1 MKKKKVIKAIV
12 LILFVLLVCFSLYN
26 FISYFRIGKQK
37 INVSTSSQIYSNSSI
52 EAIINVTDEKN
63 NSIKSNV
70 KLELLDS
77 EGKKVKGIKQNFK
90 KEEDKKIEVSIPLS
104 NEIDTGKYELKLTS
118 TSKFG
123 FFKDVLKFPVN
134 IVNGNELKTIISLDK
149 GIYKPGDDVNFRAL
163 LISKRDE
170 VPADTLVNLAIYDG
184 KDNKVYSNE
193 VETSEYGIVSGNFKL
208 ANEVNSGTYR
218 LVVSTDST
226 ETTKTFTVNPYIT
239 PQFEVNVTT
248 DKENYAVGENANIS
262 VQAKYFFGEA
272 VSNATVKGTI
282 NGTPFEGLTNPD
294 GVYSTTYNA
303 TENGKV
309 DISLDVTDS
318 SNYLIESNKTFFV
331 SSDLFE
337 IEVFPEYGNIIENI
351 DNDVYIFTKTI
362 NGDALKTHSTITI
375 GNISRQ
381 VITDENGVGSF
392 TLSSDDTRSLYNAIL
407 KINAED
413 SEGRQVLK
421 TETINVET
429 NKNIIIDTNKVKYNA
444 GEDIDLKLISNLD
457 VASKE
462 VYFYKGN
469 ELLKVVSSE
478 NDEVSVNL
486 ENVTGLID
494 IYVRERRQT
503 PQYYTARIE
512 QDNNYKKTIFIKP
525 DKKLNIAITTEAE
538 EYKPGDKL
546 NIEFKTTDEADNQL
560 DSSLL
565 VSILDEAI
573 LSLAENDLS
582 IDNIKLA
589 LEDIELSSGITAADL
604 YANVIDDSSEGL
616 LKALLLKQSYTA
628 PNIYRQS
635 NYPDADKDEYLE
647 RAVYSLIAVIA
658 VIVIIAFSKLAKN
671 ESKAGKVAKFIAH
684 CVNLIAIFIVFGIVL
699 FEPIYELY
707 YSILDSFKLINIFTL
722 LTNAVLTFV
731 LYTLVLYKQRDYIF
745 GMLINLAVIPI
756 SYMLLIYLFATF
768 IGGQEF
774 VILIVLTL
782 LVIWAFLINKD
793 RKNKLGNKA
802 QFFKYTLTQLFKG
815 LIVAFAIAVLVPII
829 DSPIVIWIVLAVYI
843 FIDKYILGKT
853 KIKMEGNQINL
864 NVTGNEL
871 IVAGI
876 GVLFIVVLFTG
887 IASIVGNFAGSTINY
902 STSEPMNDAITPDY
916 SFTLDSNSK
925 GKGPERGEINFSGTS
940 INESIQ
946 ESFMAVDEN
955 KQVNKEESTETS
967 EIEKTEEVVENVR
980 NIFLESL
987 AFIPELV
994 TENGSANLALN
1005 ISDNITTWN
1014 IQTVGNSKN
1023 GALGYSS
1030 KTFKVFKE
1038 FFTDFTLPTN
1048 CVVTDKVKIPVTLYN
1063 YTQEN
1068 MNIELNVQ
1076 LNDWSNIGEY
1086 EKTAVVPANSTHM
1099 IYVPIEIIKSGNNIL
1114 RVETKSGNLSD
1125 IVEKNIQ
1132 VSENGLKIE
1141 KMVSSGT
1148 MQNNISQDII
1158 YSDNAIE
1165 ESKKLKVKLYPSA
1178 ITQIIENMESILS
1191 LPTGCF
1197 EQTSSS
1203 LYPDVLALKYLK
1215 NNNLDNQ
1222 EIKEK
1227 ALEYIASG
1235 YQRLLTYEVEG
1246 TKGGYSLYGNSPA
1259 EPVITAFGLMEMK
1272 ELSDVYEV
1280 DENVIENMKE
1290 YLFDVQKINGS
1301 FDYKSTYIGGSE
1313 STDELAMNAYIIWG
1327 LSEVCP
1333 DDSRIEKSVEYLI
1346 KNMDKADDTYTLA
1359 LMANVFINTEKENET
1374 RKTINKLM
1382 EKVISD
1388 GDSAYVESNVRD
1400 YYGCCR
1406 VYQNMQSTALT
1417 SIALTKSNTNEKTN
1431 QALINY
1437 LIKSKSPN
1445 GTWGTTQNTVLS
1457 LKAINDYSSNSDI
1470 SNQTIV
1476 VKVNDKVQSID
1487 IDKNSLGVYEVV
1499 FEDVPNENKVSIEMK
1514 KGKITYE
1521 IIKDFYKDYEYAEFE
1536 EAAKSSGKLVAEQTI
1551 TQNAKVNEEI
1561 SQKIRISNITGSDI
1575 INGLVQINIPQG
1587 CSVNEESLMI
1597 LKHSGLIEKYE
1608 YNYGKINLYLRDF
1621 KNNAETNLEVKYRAL
1636 YPETI
1641 TGGAIR
1647 IYDYYN
1653 PEVETICMPKVID
1666 ITE

>member
-1 MKKKKVIKAIV
+1 
-12 LILFVLLVCFSLYN
+12 
-26 FISYFRIGKQK
+26 
-37 INVSTSSQIYSNSSI
+37 
-52 EAIINVTDEKN
+52 
-63 NSIKSNV
+63 
-70 KLELLDS
+70 
-77 EGKKVKGIKQNFK
+77 
-90 KEEDKKIEVSIPLS
+90 
-104 NEIDTGKYELKLTS
+104 
-118 TSKFG
+118 
-123 FFKDVLKFPVN
+123 
-134 IVNGNELKTIISLDK
+134 
-149 GIYKPGDDVNFRAL
+149 
-163 LISKRDE
+163 
-170 VPADTLVNLAIYDG
+170 
-184 KDNKVYSNE
+184 
-193 VETSEYGIVSGNFKL
+193 
-208 ANEVNSGTYR
+208 
-218 LVVSTDST
+218 
-226 ETTKTFTVNPYIT
+226 
-239 PQFEVNVTT
+239 
-248 DKENYAVGENANIS
+248 
-262 VQAKYFFGEA
+262 
-272 VSNATVKGTI
+272 
-282 NGTPFEGLTNPD
+282 
-294 GVYSTTYNA
+294 
-303 TENGKV
+303 
-309 DISLDVTDS
+309 
-318 SNYLIESNKTFFV
+318 
-331 SSDLFE
+331 
-337 IEVFPEYGNIIENI
+337 
-351 DNDVYIFTKTI
+351 
-362 NGDALKTHSTITI
+362 
-375 GNISRQ
+375 
-381 VITDENGVGSF
+381 
-392 TLSSDDTRSLYNAIL
+392 
-407 KINAED
+407 
-413 SEGRQVLK
+413 
-421 TETINVET
+421 
-429 NKNIIIDTNKVKYNA
+429 
-444 GEDIDLKLISNLD
+444 
-457 VASKE
+457 
-462 VYFYKGN
+462 
-469 ELLKVVSSE
+469 
-478 NDEVSVNL
+478 
-486 ENVTGLID
+486 
-494 IYVRERRQT
+494 
-503 PQYYTARIE
+503 
-512 QDNNYKKTIFIKP
+512 
-525 DKKLNIAITTEAE
+525 
-538 EYKPGDKL
+538 
-546 NIEFKTTDEADNQL
+546 
-560 DSSLL
+560 
-565 VSILDEAI
+565 
-573 LSLAENDLS
+573 
-582 IDNIKLA
+582 
-589 LEDIELSSGITAADL
+589 
-604 YANVIDDSSEGL
+604 
-616 LKALLLKQSYTA
+616 
-628 PNIYRQS
+628 
-635 NYPDADKDEYLE
+635 
-647 RAVYSLIAVIA
+647 
-658 VIVIIAFSKLAKN
+658 
-671 ESKAGKVAKFIAH
+671 
-684 CVNLIAIFIVFGIVL
+684 
-699 FEPIYELY
+699 
-707 YSILDSFKLINIFTL
+707 
-722 LTNAVLTFV
+722 
-731 LYTLVLYKQRDYIF
+731 
-745 GMLINLAVIPI
+745 
-756 SYMLLIYLFATF
+756 
-768 IGGQEF
+768 
-774 VILIVLTL
+774 
-782 LVIWAFLINKD
+782 
-793 RKNKLGNKA
+793 
-802 QFFKYTLTQLFKG
+802 
-815 LIVAFAIAVLVPII
+815 
-829 DSPIVIWIVLAVYI
+829 
-843 FIDKYILGKT
+843 
-853 KIKMEGNQINL
+853 
-864 NVTGNEL
+864 
-871 IVAGI
+871 
-876 GVLFIVVLFTG
+876 
-887 IASIVGNFAGSTINY
+887 
-902 STSEPMNDAITPDY
+902 
-916 SFTLDSNSK
+916 
-925 GKGPERGEINFSGTS
+925 
-940 INESIQ
+940 
-946 ESFMAVDEN
+946 
-955 KQVNKEESTETS
+955 
-967 EIEKTEEVVENVR
+967 
-980 NIFLESL
+980 
-987 AFIPELV
+987 
-994 TENGSANLALN
+994 
-1005 ISDNITTWN
+1005 
-1014 IQTVGNSKN
+1014 
-1023 GALGYSS
+1023 
-1030 KTFKVFKE
+1030 
-1038 FFTDFTLPTN
+1038 
-1048 CVVTDKVKIPVTLYN
+1048 
-1063 YTQEN
+1063 
-1068 MNIELNVQ
+1068 
-1076 LNDWSNIGEY
+1076 
-1086 EKTAVVPANSTHM
+1086 
-1099 IYVPIEIIKSGNNIL
+1099 
-1114 RVETKSGNLSD
+1114 
-1125 IVEKNIQ
+1125 
-1132 VSENGLKIE
+1132 
-1141 KMVSSGT
+1141 MVSSGT

-1165 ESKKLKVKLYPSA
+1165 GSKKLKVKLYPSA

-1499 FEDVPNENKVSIEMK
+1499 FEDVPSENKVSIEMK